1 MSSTTGTGTTTVA
14 VARRPNLINSL
25 FPSVISGIVLGVVG
39 AAVAGLLVNRITTA
53 YSPDSVPNDDAVS
66 AAVYTAW
73 VLFFMIGIGA
83 FNGIF
88 KWAYSR
94 REPTPAE
101 ELQLAGK
108 DQGLWRYFRFTTD
121 HKVVGM
127 QYLTTVFVLFFVGSM
142 GAFMIRLEQSQPGAI
157 FFNPATYNTIVGLH
171 GMIMIA
177 TTIIMISGP
186 FGNFILPIMI
196 GARDMAFPR
205 LNALSYWLLFTA
217 IPVFLSTLALGGFPT
232 GWTGYAPLAVQELTP
247 GMDSYCFLILI
258 FATSTTVAAV
268 NILTTVMVLR
278 TRGMTW
284 GRLPILVWGV
294 VLSVVLS
301 LTAFPSFIVSQVLV
315 MMDRIFQTSFFL
327 AASGGSNWLYEHLFW
342 FMGHPEVYVIA
353 LPAMAVAAEVT
364 AVFTRKPVFGYRLLV
379 SGLVGISVLSVIVW
393 GHHLYTSGSENALTA
408 PFMLDTELISI
419 PTGLFFLVLVGMLWR
434 GKIWVTVPFL
444 FVCGVL
450 VNFVIGGVTGIY
462 LADLPTDEILHG
474 GMFVTA
480 HFHFTLVGAGVFGF
494 FAGVYYWFPKMVGKR
509 LNPLLGQIH
518 FWLFEIGFV
527 GTFTALFYAGL
538 QGEPRWSANIAPP
551 FATAN
556 LIASL
561 FAILI
566 AASVF
571 TFIYNVI
578 YTLVRGEP
586 AVANEWGA
594 KTLEWTLP
602 TPVPLEN
609 FEELPVV
616 TSLPYNYGSP
626 LSESPGTAAADIA
639 DAIAQPPIQPQA
651 EN

>member
-1 MSSTTGTGTTTVA
+1 MSSTTSSTTIAT
-14 VARRPNLINSL
+14 ARRPNLINSL
-25 FPSVISGIVLGVVG
+25 FPSVISGIILGVAG
-39 AAVAGLLVNRITTA
+39 AAVAGVLVNRITTA
-53 YSPDSVPNDDAVS
+53 FSPDSVPNDDAVT

-73 VLFFMIGIGA
+73 VLFFMIGVGA
-83 FNGIF
+83 FNGVF
-88 KWAYSR
+88 KWAFSR

-101 ELQLAGK
+101 ELQMAGK
-108 DQGLWRYFRFTTD
+108 GQGLWRYFRFTTD

-127 QYLTTVFVLFFVGSM
+127 QYLATVFVLFFFGSM
-142 GAFMIRLEQSQPGAI
+142 GAFMIRLEQSRPGAI
-157 FFNPATYNTIVGLH
+157 FFNPETYNTIVGMH
-171 GMIMIA
+171 GIIMIA
-177 TTIIMISGP
+177 TTIIMVSGP

-205 LNALSYWLLFTA
+205 LNALSYWLLFAA
-217 IPVFLSTLALGGFPT
+217 IPILLSTLALGGFPT

-247 GMDSYCFLILI
+247 GMDAYCFLILV
-258 FATSTTVAAV
+258 FAVSTTLAAM
-268 NILTTVMVLR
+268 NIITTVMVMR
-278 TRGMTW
+278 ARGMTW

-294 VLSVVLS
+294 VLSVILS
-301 LTAFPSFIVSQVLV
+301 LTAFPSFIVSQVMV
-315 MMDRIFQTSFFL
+315 MMDRIFNTSFFL

-364 AVFTRKPVFGYRLLV
+364 AVFTRKPLFGYRLLV
-379 SGLVGISVLSVIVW
+379 GGLVGISVLSVIVW
-393 GHHLYTSGSENALTA
+393 GHHLYTSGSENALVA
-408 PFMLDTELISI
+408 PYMLDTELISI
-419 PTGLFFLVLVGMLWR
+419 PTGIFFLVLVGTLWR
-434 GKIWVTVPFL
+434 GRIWLTVPML
-444 FVCGVL
+444 FVCGLL
-450 VNFVIGGVTGIY
+450 VNFVIGGITGIY

-494 FAGVYYWFPKMVGKR
+494 FAGLYYWFPKMVGKR
-509 LNPLLGQIH
+509 LDPLLGRLH

-538 QGEPRWSANIAPP
+538 QGQPRWSADVAPP
-551 FATAN
+551 FATPN

-578 YTLVRGEP
+578 HTLVRGER
-586 AVANEWGA
+586 AVAANEWGA
-594 KTLEWTLP
+594 KTLEWTVP

-609 FEELPVV
+609 FEQLPVV
-616 TSLPYNYGSP
+616 TSLPYDYGSP
-626 LSESPGTAAADIA
+626 LPGPATAAADIA
-639 DAIAQPPIQPQA
+639 SAVIEAPIQPQV
-651 EN
+651 EE